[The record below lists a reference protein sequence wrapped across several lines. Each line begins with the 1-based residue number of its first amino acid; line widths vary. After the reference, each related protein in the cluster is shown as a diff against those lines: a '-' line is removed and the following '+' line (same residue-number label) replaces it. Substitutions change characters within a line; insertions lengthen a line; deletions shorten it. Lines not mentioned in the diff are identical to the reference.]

1 MAAAVEWPPAGTLAP
16 MRARVSLGLL
26 LLLSA
31 PARPQEG
38 APEPS
43 PYAAMGFPV
52 TFNEE
57 IITANDVARFLGD
70 LPLDQI
76 DSTTLRR
83 NRDLLILRKINER
96 IAADLAI
103 EVGDAEVAEVMRRQI
118 EMRQGEAKFYEW
130 LAQQGMTLERF
141 RIEQRQMIIDQLLRI
156 LLQNGVSHDHRQLLP
171 WRVGPTPR
179 EVEIAFRNDP
189 EQRGGEARVRRLS
202 FKISADPKMRSALSV
217 KLVTEGMTAEQVA
230 EELEKDVRPRVD
242 AAVAA
247 LKAGKPF
254 ADVAREHGVKD
265 VEAMAAQWVTPGATT
280 AADKF
285 LLSAE
290 PGTWSEPIRAQAGEY
305 EIVLLVER
313 TSPSERKVTDPAV
326 ADEYARRIR
335 TLRATKWENFLR
347 LRALSASTVDPPR
360 VKEEVRKLILASLKE
375 AEDALNALGLR

>member
-1 MAAAVEWPPAGTLAP
+1 
-16 MRARVSLGLL
+16 
-26 LLLSA
+26 
-31 PARPQEG
+31 
-38 APEPS
+38 
-43 PYAAMGFPV
+43 MGFPV

-76 DSTTLRR
+76 DPTTLRR

-179 EVEIAFRNDP
+179 EVEIAFKNDP
-189 EQRGGEARVRRLS
+189 EQRGGEARVRRIS
-202 FKISADPKMRSALSV
+202 FKVSADPKMRSALSA

-247 LKAGKPF
+247 LKGGRPF
-254 ADVAREHGVKD
+254 ADVARDHGAKD
-265 VEAMAAQWVTPGATT
+265 VDAMAAQWVTPGVTT

-285 LLSAE
+285 LTTAE
-290 PGTWSEPIRAQAGEY
+290 PGTWSEPIRTQAGEY

-347 LRALSASTVDPPR
+347 LRALSASTVEPPR